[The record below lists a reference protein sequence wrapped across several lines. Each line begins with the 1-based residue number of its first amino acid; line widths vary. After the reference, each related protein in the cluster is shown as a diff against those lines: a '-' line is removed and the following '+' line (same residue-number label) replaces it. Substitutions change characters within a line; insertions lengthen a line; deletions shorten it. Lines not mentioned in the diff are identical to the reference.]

1 MPRSIILRRYR
12 VFMIDTKIIYE
23 DNDIIIAR
31 KPSGLATQSS
41 KIGQQDLVSELRNYR
56 KQKGEDTYIGVIHR
70 LDQPVEG
77 LLVFA
82 KNKSSAANLTKQ
94 LDNGT
99 LRKSY
104 TALVDGIIPIGEKI
118 ELVDYLLK
126 DSRTNTSKVVNQ
138 GTKDAKKARLIYTC
152 IDNDTD
158 EGYSRVEVEIFTG
171 RHHQIRVQMSN
182 AGHPLLGDVKYGNQH
197 SNELS
202 NRLNIKNTALYADKI
217 SLLHPVSGKKLD
229 FNIKRHF

>member
-1 MPRSIILRRYR
+1 MLRINGAL
-12 VFMIDTKIIYE
+12 MIENKIIYE

-31 KPSGLATQSS
+31 KPSGLATETSR
-41 KIGQQDLVSELRNYR
+41 IGQQDLVSELRNYR

-104 TALVDGIIPIGEKI
+104 TALVDGVIPIGETV

-126 DSRTNTSKVVNQ
+126 DLRTNTSKVVSQ
-138 GTKDAKKARLIYTC
+138 GTKDAKKARLIYKC
-152 IDNDTD
+152 IDNNTD
-158 EGYSRVEVEIFTG
+158 EGYSRLEVEIFTG

-202 NRLNIKNTALYADKI
+202 RRLNIKNTALYADKI
-217 SLLHPVSGKKLD
+217 SLIHPVSGKKLD
-229 FNIKRHF
+229 FSTQ